1 MTISN
6 KTSKDIYLSPNKQ
19 QKRKLT
25 DYNLFVKEQSAIL
38 RKDNIH
44 IQGSGNTLRYIAKLW
59 QQKKEIEKQSI
70 IYDILQHDTSNNKS
84 KIILKLLE

>member
-1 MTISN
+1 MPT

-19 QKRKLT
+19 QHKLT
-25 DYNLFVKEQSAIL
+25 DYNIFVKEQCAIL

-44 IQGSGNTLRYIAKLW
+44 IQGSGNTLKYIAKLW

-70 IYDILQHDTSNNKS
+70 IYDILQQDQPIKP
-84 KIILKLLE
+84 KIVLKLL